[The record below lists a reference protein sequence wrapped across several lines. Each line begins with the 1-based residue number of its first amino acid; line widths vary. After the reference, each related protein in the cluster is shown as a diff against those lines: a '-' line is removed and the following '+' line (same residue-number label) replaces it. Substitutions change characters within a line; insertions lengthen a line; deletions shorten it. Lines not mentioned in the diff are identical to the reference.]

1 MVLYE
6 EADVSGSTVNEG
18 LNRRLAGELA
28 VMQEQGVY
36 KSLLHIM
43 GMQGAVV
50 QLEEFGETVNL
61 CSNNYVGLC
70 DVPEVIEAVRDG
82 ASRYG
87 AGTASVRFICGT
99 WDIHRELEDRIAD
112 FLETEASIT
121 YTSCW
126 NANGGLFAG
135 TPTAG
140 CSGVSSRTRTL

>member
-1 MVLYE
+1 MVLYK

-18 LNRRLAGELA
+18 LNRRLVGELA
-28 VMQEQGVY
+28 GMQEQGVY

-82 ASRYG
+82 ASLYG

-112 FLETEASIT
+112 F
-121 YTSCW
+121 
-126 NANGGLFAG
+126 
-135 TPTAG
+135 
-140 CSGVSSRTRTL
+140 